1 VPGNVEKVARPLR
14 PSPEAGAA
22 TCGAVAGT
30 HSHALFAKAPRIA
43 AERHQGVSP
52 PMLKIQVAHS
62 YFLRYDPKQWE
73 RGKPYPPLATIQVA
87 ALLRRLGHAVALFD
101 AMLADG
107 VEAYERSLPSAEP
120 DVVVLYEDN
129 FNFLTKMCLGRM
141 REAACRM
148 IASARAR
155 GARVIV
161 AGSDA
166 SDHPEAFLAAGADV
180 ALMGEGIAALV
191 QLVERLDPD
200 PGIDTQGWAA
210 GIPGV
215 STLAGGESRTARPRV
230 QPPDVQLTGLPAWD
244 LIDIDRY
251 RTLWLERHGYFS
263 LNITASRGC
272 PFHCNWCAK
281 PIWGNHYLRRDAG
294 EVAVEMS
301 YLKHTFHP
309 DHIWFA
315 DDIFGFRSDW
325 VNEFAGRLLDNDGA
339 VPFTIQT
346 RADLSTEPMAAALQR
361 AGCVE
366 AWIGAESGSQRVL
379 DWMTKGTRVTRLVE
393 ARKRL
398 GTHGIR
404 VGFFIQLG
412 YLGEQLSDLLATRE
426 LVMLAAP
433 DDIGVSVSYPLP
445 GTPFFEQVKTQL
457 GGKTHWRDS
466 GDLAMMFRGTYDS
479 TFYRCFRDLLHEQVT
494 LQQSRDAGSSE
505 SLEPEFAAL
514 EARWD
519 ALIAGEHLHRN
530 HDATPVPVPD
540 RGHAEP
546 LRRVAVT
553 QNH

>member
-1 VPGNVEKVARPLR
+1 
-14 PSPEAGAA
+14 
-22 TCGAVAGT
+22 
-30 HSHALFAKAPRIA
+30 
-43 AERHQGVSP
+43 
-52 PMLKIQVAHS
+52 MLKIQVTHS
-62 YFLRYDPKQWE
+62 YFLEYDPKQRE

-87 ALLRRLGHAVALFD
+87 ALLRRMGHTVTLFD
-101 AMLADG
+101 AMLAKG
-107 VEAYERSLPSAEP
+107 VEAYERSLPSAQP

-166 SDHPEAFLAAGADV
+166 SDQPEVFLAAGADV
-180 ALMGEGIAALV
+180 VLMGEGIAALAR
-191 QLVERLDPD
+191 LIERLDSIPHT
-200 PGIDTQGWAA
+200 DTQGWVA
-210 GIPGV
+210 GV
-215 STLAGGESRTARPRV
+215 SGISILDGGEPRTTRLGI
-230 QPPDVQLTGLPAWD
+230 QPPDAQLAGLPAWD
-244 LIDIDRY
+244 LIDIERY

-263 LNITASRGC
+263 LNMTASRGC

-301 YLKHTFHP
+301 YLKRAFRP

-315 DDIFGFRSDW
+315 DDIFGFHGDW
-325 VNEFAGRLLDNDGA
+325 VNAFAERLHEDDGG

-346 RADLSTEPMAAALQR
+346 RADLSTEPMAAALER
-361 AGCVE
+361 AGCAE

-379 DWMTKGTRVTRLVE
+379 DRMAKGTRVPRLID

-398 GTHGIR
+398 GAHGIR

-426 LVMLAAP
+426 LVTLAAP

-445 GTPFFEQVKTQL
+445 GTAFFEQVKAQL
-457 GGKTHWRDS
+457 GDKTHWRDS

-479 TFYRCFRDLLHEQVT
+479 TFYRCIRDLLHEQVA
-494 LQQSRDAGSSE
+494 LQQSRDAGSPQS
-505 SLEPEFAAL
+505 SGQAFAAL
-514 EARWD
+514 DAQWN
-519 ALIAGEHLHRN
+519 ALIASEPLHRN
-530 HDATPVPVPD
+530 PDATPAPAPS
-540 RGHAEP
+540 RKHAVP
-546 LRRVAVT
+546 LRRVAT
-553 QNH
+553 AQNH